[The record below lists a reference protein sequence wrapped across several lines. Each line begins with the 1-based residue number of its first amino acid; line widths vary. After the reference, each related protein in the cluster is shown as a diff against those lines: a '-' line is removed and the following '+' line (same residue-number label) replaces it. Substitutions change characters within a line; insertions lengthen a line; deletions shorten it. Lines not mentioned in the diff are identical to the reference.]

1 MPGENDNKQVASS
14 APPHEV
20 LTQEWLNDFIDEL
33 SRSAFQRALER
44 RHAAPAYRTV
54 IESVNLVAS
63 GTPSS

>member
-1 MPGENDNKQVASS
+1 MRSDNDDKPAAPSV
-14 APPHEV
+14 PPHEA

-54 IESVNLVAS
+54 IESVNLVA
-63 GTPSS
+63 GVPPSS